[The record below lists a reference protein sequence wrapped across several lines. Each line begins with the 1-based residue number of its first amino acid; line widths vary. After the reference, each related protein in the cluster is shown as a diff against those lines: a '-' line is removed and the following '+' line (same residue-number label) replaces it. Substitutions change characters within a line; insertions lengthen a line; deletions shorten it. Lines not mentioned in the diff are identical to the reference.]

1 MKIKINQLEEQ
12 VNESN
17 ADFIIQR
24 LKNENDQLYQLVNN
38 YHESN
43 NASRK
48 SHDLKNKMVSINYE

>member
-12 VNESN
+12 VNSN

-24 LKNENDQLYQLVNN
+24 LKKENDQLYQLVNN

-48 SHDLKNKMVSINYE
+48 SDDLKYKMVNINYE